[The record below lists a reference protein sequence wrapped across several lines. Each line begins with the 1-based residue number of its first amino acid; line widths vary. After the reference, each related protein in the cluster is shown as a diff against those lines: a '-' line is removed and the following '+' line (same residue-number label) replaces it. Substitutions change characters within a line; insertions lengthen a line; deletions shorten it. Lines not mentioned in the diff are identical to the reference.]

1 MTAPRETDRTAAL
14 HSPLA
19 GAQARE
25 VRLRIAS
32 RTDPGL
38 VRTNNEDSFV
48 VADLSP
54 PSGQAGAATAEVG
67 LSGPKGILLAVS
79 DGMGG
84 HQAGEVASSLA
95 VRTLREVLA
104 EEWSA
109 RPERDAVAE
118 LRNDLRTAVDR
129 ANREVVGHAEENPER
144 AGMGATLTAA
154 VVLGNTLVLAHVG
167 DSRCY
172 LLRGGVLKSLTS
184 DQSLAEELV
193 RRGILARDSAAY
205 AARRSI
211 LTRVVGQKGRLE
223 PDSEAADLARGDRL
237 LLCSDGL
244 YGPVDE
250 DAIREILADA
260 ESPEEA
266 AEDLVAEA
274 RRRGAPDNVTCIVAF
289 LSGSGLPEAEALDGG
304 GGTMSIA
311 LDAALARAGGD
322 STLAFAQA
330 KAEAT
335 GEFTAKDV
343 KGDDTLIGAVA
354 ADAAEVLAA
363 EAEEA
368 GSSGAA
374 SPPAPASAG
383 PAPSRPAVAAA
394 PPPAPPASSAPAPPP
409 PPGAAVPAPATAA
422 SSAPSASPPPG
433 ERRGE
438 PAPAAAAGRWGRSL
452 GPMDVLRIVVGAIV
466 LMALWNLLGRFLS

>member
-1 MTAPRETDRTAAL
+1 MTPPRESDRTAAL
-14 HSPLA
+14 HAPVPG
-19 GAQARE
+19 GASGE
-25 VRLRIAS
+25 VRLRIGS
-32 RTDPGL
+32 RSDPGL
-38 VRTNNEDSFV
+38 VRTNNEDSFL

-54 PSGQAGAATAEVG
+54 PTGQAGAATAEVG
-67 LSGPKGILLAVS
+67 LAGPKGILLAVS

-129 ANREVVGHAEENPER
+129 ANREVLGHAEENPER

-172 LLRGGVLKSLTS
+172 LLRGGLLKSLTT

-193 RRGILARDSAAY
+193 RRGILERDSAAY

-250 DAIREILADA
+250 EGIREILSDA
-260 ESPEEA
+260 EAPEEA
-266 AEDLVAEA
+266 AEELVAEA

-289 LSGSGLPEAEALDGG
+289 LSGAGLPDPQALDAG
-304 GGTMSIA
+304 GGTQSIS
-311 LDAALARAGGD
+311 LDAAIARATGD
-322 STLAFAQA
+322 STLALAA
-330 KAEAT
+330 ARAEAT
-335 GEFTAKDV
+335 GEFTPKDV
-343 KGDDTLIGAVA
+343 AGDDTLIGAVA
-354 ADAAEVLAA
+354 AEAAERLAS
-363 EAEEA
+363 EAEKA
-368 GSSGAA
+368 GS
-374 SPPAPASAG
+374 G
-383 PAPSRPAVAAA
+383 PAAA
-394 PPPAPPASSAPAPPP
+394 PPPAPASADPAPVPPPASAPAAVTSPPP
-409 PPGAAVPAPATAA
+409 VPTPASPAVPAPVSGTAGD
-422 SSAPSASPPPG
+422 PVPEPTG
-433 ERRGE
+433 WRRHLG
-438 PAPAAAAGRWGRSL
+438 PAKIVMLLVGMVVLGVIWKLIARSL
-452 GPMDVLRIVVGAIV
+452 
-466 LMALWNLLGRFLS
+466 S